1 MIEILSK
8 YVVNA
13 ITLTMLMIGNK
24 ELGIKIFIL
33 KYPITCITK
42 AL

>member
-13 ITLTMLMIGNK
+13 KTLTMFMIKNK
-24 ELGIKIFIL
+24 NLRIKILI
-33 KYPITCITK
+33 
-42 AL
+42 